1 MQIKAV
7 GTTRSEEPVREAI
20 SFVDADWDRFSNA
33 VEASF
38 DVQSRSQFFVWTQS
52 AVQGLVPQQI
62 LLCGIR
68 DPNGSHM
75 LIQHFSASRYFRQ
88 EHFEAVANPQRGL
101 LPLLVTVARDTGE
114 PIVFSPLEAPRASHQ
129 QLDAMVEANEMQNL
143 AAKLMSGIGGQ
154 PEAFYGFAR
163 VSATFDERLRRL
175 LELMVPHV
183 HNTFIRVLAK
193 EREATHASES
203 RPSRI
208 ITPRQ
213 VEILRLVRDGKTNA
227 EIAVLLECSQWTIK
241 NHVQNILRRLDT
253 NSRAHALVRAM
264 QLGILRPD

>member
-1 MQIKAV
+1 M
-7 GTTRSEEPVREAI
+7 RETI
-20 SFVDADWDRFSNA
+20 SFADADWDRFSNA

-38 DVQSRSQFFVWTQS
+38 EVQSRSQFFVWTQS
-52 AVQGLVPQQI
+52 AVQGLVPHQI

-88 EHFEAVANPQRGL
+88 EHFETVANPQRGL
-101 LPLLVTVARDTGE
+101 LPLLAAVVRDTGE
-114 PIVFSPLEAPRASHQ
+114 PIVFSPREAANGAHQ
-129 QLDAMVEANEMQNL
+129 QLDAMVGTNEMQNL
-143 AAKLMSGIGGQ
+143 AARLMSGIGGQ

-163 VSATFDERLRRL
+163 VAAPFDERLRRL
-175 LELMVPHV
+175 LELTVPHV

-193 EREATHASES
+193 EREATQASET

-213 VEILRLVRDGKTNA
+213 VQILRLVRDGKTNA
-227 EIAVLLECSQWTIK
+227 EIAAELDCSQWTIK
-241 NHVQNILRRLDT
+241 NHVQNILRRLET